1 VMKPEYKGK
10 VVMVGGMLGN
20 IQVWARVVT
29 GTDTPTLITPAQL
42 KETIDFMIK
51 IKKEQA
57 RTVAAS
63 YGELVDLM
71 ARGEAVISTLGWEPV
86 VKWAAKKGAKVAYVY
101 PKEGTGG
108 FLDCYVMPRN
118 APNRDVNLKL
128 IDNALSLA
136 GQKLIAEKMGQ
147 AIVNVAAIA
156 ALDAEERA
164 LYPYDNMAA
173 MTKVAQFYP
182 MPPLEPDGVHA
193 TFRDMLK
200 EWDRFKRE

>member
-1 VMKPEYKGK
+1 
-10 VVMVGGMLGN
+10 
-20 IQVWARVVT
+20 
-29 GTDTPTLITPAQL
+29 
-42 KETIDFMIK
+42 
-51 IKKEQA
+51 
-57 RTVAAS
+57 
-63 YGELVDLM
+63 
-71 ARGEAVISTLGWEPV
+71 
-86 VKWAAKKGAKVAYVY
+86 
-101 PKEGTGG
+101 
-108 FLDCYVMPRN
+108 
-118 APNRDVNLKL
+118 VNLKL